1 MKIAVLIT
9 VYNRKEKT
17 LKCLDSLNNTYL
29 RHPGI
34 ELAVYLT
41 DDCCTDGTADAVTN
55 RGYGF
60 ELHVLRGNGNLYW
73 NGGMINSWQTAL
85 KAEEQYDGYLWLND
99 DTWLQSVFWDD
110 LLLADSFSVMK
121 YGRRG
126 IYVGS
131 TCDPD
136 TGKFT
141 YGGFCFVNKWTLK
154 DRFLEPDGEHFQPCQ
169 CAHGNITYVSKEV
182 VDACGIFCEDYIHGG
197 ADHDYT
203 YLAYKSGF
211 PVLVLPHYAG
221 TCVNDHKKD
230 GYGEFFKMPLK
241 ERIKYLNSPFGFN
254 LHNTLLFQKRCFP
267 YRAPFV
273 RCMGYLKALFPRFY
287 MEVYRIIRK

>member
-17 LKCLDSLNNTYL
+17 LKCLDSLNNTYFL
-29 RHPGI
+29 HPEI
-34 ELAVYLT
+34 ELTVYLT
-41 DDCCTDGTADAVTN
+41 DDCCTDGTADAVIN
-55 RGYGF
+55 RGYRF
-60 ELHVLRGNGNLYW
+60 ELHVLKSNGNLYW
-73 NGGMINSWQTAL
+73 NGGMINSWQAAL
-85 KAEEQYDGYLWLND
+85 RAKGQYDGYLWLND
-99 DTWLQSVFWDD
+99 DTRLQSVFWDD
-110 LLLADSFSVMK
+110 LLLADSFSLVK
-121 YGRRG
+121 YGRKG

-131 TCDPD
+131 TYDPD
-136 TGKFT
+136 TGEFT

-169 CAHGNITYVSKEV
+169 CAHGNITYVSREV
-182 VDACGIFCEDYIHGG
+182 VDTCGIFYEGYIHGG

-211 PVLVLPHYAG
+211 PLLVLPHYAG
-221 TCVNDHKKD
+221 TCVNDHKDD
-230 GYGEFFKMPLK
+230 GYEEFYKMPLK

-267 YRAPFV
+267 YRTPFV

-287 MEVYRIIRK
+287 MTMYKIARK